1 MTINDFLNM
10 YNVKCEGWEG
20 NKVRPRVKCRDG
32 YTVSV
37 QAGYGLYS
45 KPRRFSTYFSHVELG
60 YPTKDDEELRPY
72 AENQDNLTDSV
83 YYYVPV
89 ELVDFILNK
98 HGGIESADF
107 SNDKV
112 GEWKKYEY

>member
-37 QAGYGLYS
+37 QAGYGCYS
-45 KPRRFSTYFSHVELG
+45 YPRRYSTYFQKVELG
-60 YPTKDDEELRPY
+60 YPSMEDEELTPY
-72 AENQDNLTDSV
+72 AENPDNLTDSV
-83 YYYVPV
+83 YGEVPI
-89 ELVDFILNK
+89 ELVDFVLNK
-98 HGGIESADF
+98 HGGIVGADF
-107 SNDKV
+107 SNVNGKDW
-112 GEWKKYEY
+112 E